1 VTPPE
6 ATRYLEKA
14 RQCLSNARATLNI
27 GLSNDAGR
35 NAYLAAFHT
44 AQAFIFV
51 STGKVAKTHSGVR
64 SEFSRLAKDEPR
76 LDKGFSSFLARAYTL
91 KEVADY
97 EMGPDSDIPIERSA
111 EAIESAVY
119 FLDCVAGL
127 LGEGRNLQE
136 LAAPTFSQDEPHQ
149 CQVDAANSAPKPTI

>member
-1 VTPPE
+1 MTPE

-35 NAYLAAFHT
+35 NAYLAAFHA
-44 AQAFIFV
+44 AQAFIFN

-64 SEFSRLAKDEPR
+64 SEFSRLAKEEPR
-76 LDKGFSSFLARAYTL
+76 LDKSFSNFLANAYTL

-97 EMGPDSDIPIERSA
+97 EMGPGSDIPPERSA
-111 EAIESAVY
+111 AAIETATRFV
-119 FLDCVAGL
+119 DCIAGL
-127 LGEGRNLQE
+127 IGEG
-136 LAAPTFSQDEPHQ
+136 S
-149 CQVDAANSAPKPTI
+149 